1 MRDSFVFYSS
11 FADSIETAPEEMQLE
26 LYKAL
31 VECGLE
37 RKAITDISF
46 PASMFVTQAMAS
58 ISNAQKRHEQAVENG
73 GKGGRPRKWV
83 DRKEAEQ
90 LYTELKSWDKVAD
103 ELGVAR
109 ETLRKAR
116 AVWDAQ
122 KPKNLNIN
130 DNVNGNVNVN
140 DNYLLTNINN
150 KASAGARL
158 EAAPP
163 PQGFEWCT
171 KVVENG
177 GNHYRKCINKIT
189 GEERVIQLD

>member
-116 AVWDAQ
+116 AVWNAQ

>member
-46 PASMFVTQAMAS
+46 PASMFITQAMAS

-83 DRKEAEQ
+83 DREEAEQ
-90 LYTELKSWDKVAD
+90 LYAELKSWDKVAD
-103 ELGVAR
+103 KLGVAR

-122 KPKNLNIN
+122 KPKNLNNNI
-130 DNVNGNVNVN
+130 NVNGNVNVN
-140 DNYLLTNINN
+140 DNYQLTNINN

-163 PQGFEWCT
+163 PQGFEW
-171 KVVENG
+171 NG
-177 GNHYRKCINKIT
+177 GVFEHGGTHYRMGINKAT
-189 GEERVIQLD
+189 GESEVIQLD